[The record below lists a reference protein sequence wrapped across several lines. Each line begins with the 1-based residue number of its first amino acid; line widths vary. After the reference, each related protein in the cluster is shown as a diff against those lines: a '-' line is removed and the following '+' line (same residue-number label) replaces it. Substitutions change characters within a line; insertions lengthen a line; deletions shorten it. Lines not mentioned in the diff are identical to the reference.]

1 MAIVPPI
8 EAHIDHSGVAS
19 VASNSSHAP
28 SVRKAGSASRSG
40 SSCQSRDI
48 VRSAMGESDPSSLAE
63 FDVMKFRNNYLQVPS
78 IILWQQN
85 NSVYDFFAQAVEEL
99 RMRRVRINHP
109 NQCFCRLFLKG
120 RFVLLILL
128 MSGFGCG
135 E

>member
-1 MAIVPPI
+1 
-8 EAHIDHSGVAS
+8 
-19 VASNSSHAP
+19 
-28 SVRKAGSASRSG
+28 
-40 SSCQSRDI
+40 
-48 VRSAMGESDPSSLAE
+48 MGESDPSSLAE

-99 RMRRVRINHP
+99 RMRRVRINNP

-120 RFVLLILL
+120 RFVLPPLPILL